1 MTHRVQKYI
10 TIQLPLIHRH
20 NHNNMKAR
28 TENGQIKIYK
38 SLPSEYTKDDGTVIL
53 NFRNADAET
62 IEAEGFYDVVKPSF
76 NPLTQTKS
84 GIQFDSENN
93 VFTSVVT
100 DIDFDQD
107 VDIIGEDG
115 EPTGETEK
123 RFKVSDLKSNIISD
137 LKGDA
142 NKRLQPSD
150 WQVVRKFER
159 DIDIDSETQ
168 TERSGILT
176 ELTRKEAE
184 VNALTDYADL
194 LQYDKTFFPSD
205 EIE

>member
-1 MTHRVQKYI
+1 
-10 TIQLPLIHRH
+10 
-20 NHNNMKAR
+20 MKAR

-38 SLPSEYTKDDGTVIL
+38 SLPSEYTKDDGSVIL

-76 NPLTQTKS
+76 NPLIQTKG
-84 GIQFDSENN
+84 GIEFDSENN
-93 VFTSVVT
+93 VFTNVVT
-100 DIDFDQD
+100 DIDFDQE

-123 RFKVSDLKSNIISD
+123 RYKVSDLQSSILSE
-137 LKGDA
+137 LKQKA
-142 NKRLQPSD
+142 NQLLQPSD

-159 DIDIDSETQ
+159 DIDIDSDTQ

-176 ELTRKEAE
+176 ELDRKESE
-184 VNALTDYADL
+184 VNALTSYADL
-194 LQYDKTFFPSD
+194 LQYDKRFFPQS
-205 EIE
+205 EEETE

>member
-1 MTHRVQKYI
+1 
-10 TIQLPLIHRH
+10 
-20 NHNNMKAR
+20 MKAR

-76 NPLTQTKS
+76 NPLTQTKG

-159 DIDIDSETQ
+159 DIDIDSDTQ

-194 LQYDKTFFPSD
+194 LQYDKTFFPS
-205 EIE
+205 EEETE

>member
-1 MTHRVQKYI
+1 
-10 TIQLPLIHRH
+10 
-20 NHNNMKAR
+20 MKAR

-76 NPLTQTKS
+76 NPLTQTK
-84 GIQFDSENN
+84 GELYFDAENEI
-93 VFTSVVT
+93 VT
-100 DIDFDQD
+100 YDVTNIDFSQD

-115 EPTGETEK
+115 ETTGDTEK
-123 RFKVSDLKSNIISD
+123 RYKVSDLQSSILSE
-137 LKGDA
+137 LKQKA
-142 NKRLQPSD
+142 NHLLKPSD

-159 DIDIDSETQ
+159 DIDIDSDTQ

-176 ELTRKEAE
+176 ELDRKESE
-184 VNALTDYADL
+184 VNALTSYADL
-194 LQYDKTFFPSD
+194 LQYDKRFFPPSED
-205 EIE
+205 EIV